1 MQPNIYIGEA
11 LVETQAQLNKG
22 LIVRDIGIVYKKG
35 EYKLS

>member
-1 MQPNIYIGEA
+1 MGEA
-11 LVETQAQLNKG
+11 LAELQAQLDKD

>member
-1 MQPNIYIGEA
+1 MGEA

-35 EYKLS
+35 GYKLS